1 MHHAVRPYVAV
12 GIAILSAGCI
22 TATRMAPPVHEVQ
35 LSDIRLVDNV
45 ADIIAGSGTPIPS
58 EEYVTHVFDVFLQ
71 SQFPNYTPEPVFYPA
86 GNYALYTG
94 VKSLPLDTSEA
105 QGAQILD
112 YDITQQVAAGSDVV
126 VKTQSQSSTIAGM
139 VMSELASQGV
149 SDKDVSFVIT
159 GDPNLPDGGLFER
172 FAGLSLPSLG
182 ITFNGATPSD
192 LFPTTIYTLE
202 YDGFADV
209 PRYPID
215 IFSDLNSLAG
225 IYYVHPTYD
234 QVLTSQEILPVSQGG
249 DAIQLPTV
257 GDTMT
262 TYYMLPTNNLPL
274 LDPLR
279 SIPVVGKPLADLIQ
293 PDLTVLVNLG
303 YGDPDYGWSQG
314 PANVPT
320 QFGLFPS
327 TADLEKVPGLL
338 AAGTQEGITNFAHD
352 ISAEF
357 TSAGASA
364 GSSLPSLA
372 TLTDPSSTATGM
384 ASLMNTP
391 SDLLTALSPDSLAN
405 DLVNGANAVS
415 GALSA
420 SYATL
425 LPTADVANALLTSL
439 PAYDVSL
446 FAQGLEAGDI
456 IDAIGQPIAAD
467 TYLVPLAGAFEAFA
481 VVGQISTV
489 FGDLA
494 GLIP

>member
-1 MHHAVRPYVAV
+1 MQHGVRSYVVA
-12 GIAILSAGCI
+12 GIAILSAGCV
-22 TATRMAPPVHEVQ
+22 TAARMAPPVHEVS

-45 ADIIAGSGTPIPS
+45 ADIMAGSGTPIPS
-58 EEYVTHVFDVFLQ
+58 EAYVSHVFDVFVEPLYQ
-71 SQFPNYTPEPVFYPA
+71 NYTPEPVFYPA
-86 GNYALYTG
+86 GNYGLYTG

-149 SDKDVSFVIT
+149 SNKDVSFVLT

-172 FAGLSLPSLG
+172 LDGLSLPSLG
-182 ITFNGATPSD
+182 ITFNGPTPSD
-192 LFPTTIYTLE
+192 LYPTTIYTLE

-225 IYYVHPTYD
+225 IYYVHPTYSTAVTPD
-234 QVLTSQEILPVSQGG
+234 QLLPVSQGG
-249 DAIQLPTV
+249 QAIPLPTV

-262 TYYMLPTNNLPL
+262 TYYMIPTNNLPL
-274 LDPLR
+274 LEPLR
-279 SIPVVGKPLADLIQ
+279 SIPVVGKPLADLVQ
-293 PDLTVLVNLG
+293 PDLKVLVNLG
-303 YGDPDYGWSQG
+303 YGNPDYGWSQG

-320 QFGLFPS
+320 EFGLFPS
-327 TADLEKVPGLL
+327 TADLEKVPALL

-357 TSAGASA
+357 SSA

-372 TLTDPSSTATGM
+372 SLTDPSSVATGTT
-384 ASLMNTP
+384 AVMNSP
-391 SDLLTALSPDSLAN
+391 SDLLAALSPDSLAD
-405 DLVNGANAVS
+405 DLVNATNAVS

-446 FAQGLEAGDI
+446 FAQGLEAGNI
-456 IDAIGQPIAAD
+456 IDAIGQPIATD

-481 VVGQISTV
+481 VVGQISTAI
-489 FGDLA
+489 GDLA
-494 GLIP
+494 SLIF

>member
-1 MHHAVRPYVAV
+1 MQYAVRPYVAA
-12 GIAILSAGCI
+12 GIAILSAGCV
-22 TATRMAPPVHEVQ
+22 TAARMAPPVHEVQ

-45 ADIIAGSGTPIPS
+45 ADIMAGSGTPIPS
-58 EEYVTHVFDVFLQ
+58 PEYVSHVFDVFLQ
-71 SQFPNYTPEPVFYPA
+71 SQYPNYTPEPVFYPA

-112 YDITQQVAAGSDVV
+112 YDITQQVSAGSDVV

-149 SDKDVSFVIT
+149 SSKDVSFVIT

-182 ITFNGATPSD
+182 ITFNGPTPSD
-192 LFPTTIYTLE
+192 LYPTTIYTLE

-234 QVLTSQEILPVSQGG
+234 QVLTTDQILPVDQGG
-249 DAIQLPTV
+249 QAIQLPTV

-262 TYYMLPTNNLPL
+262 TYYMLPTKDLPL
-274 LDPLR
+274 LEPLR
-279 SIPVVGKPLADLIQ
+279 SIPVVGKPLADLVQ
-293 PDLTVLVNLG
+293 PDLRVLVNLG

-320 QFGLFPS
+320 KFGLFPS
-327 TADLEKVPGLL
+327 TADLQKVPALL
-338 AAGTQEGITNFAHD
+338 AAGTQEGMTDFTRD
-352 ISAEF
+352 VSAEF
-357 TSAGASA
+357 ASA

-372 TLTDPSSTATGM
+372 TLTDPASATTGM
-384 ASLMNTP
+384 TAVMNSP
-391 SDLLTALSPDSLAN
+391 ENILAALSPDSLAN
-405 DLVNGANAVS
+405 DLVNGTNAVS

-420 SYATL
+420 GYATL

-446 FAQGLEAGDI
+446 FAQGLQAGDI

-467 TYLVPLAGAFEAFA
+467 TYLVPLAGAFETFA
-481 VVGQISTV
+481 IVGQISTV
-489 FGDLA
+489 IGDLA
-494 GLIP
+494 SLIP